1 MIKLKKYFSNL
12 YKLCI
17 YGIFKFIYGEI
28 NSVTNIKDTKDIII
42 EKVRLSDKEYKIYH
56 CNKCSLYTDR
66 IHDLAII
73 KNNSILNG
81 PSFQYRSNKN
91 ADCNLNSVFEKGT
104 PRFRKNIKG
113 KVFSLLT
120 GGGGN
125 KNYWHWLFDVLPRIE
140 ILRESKQKV
149 NIDFFL
155 FPNLDEKFQNESLD
169 ILGIS
174 KKKRLSSKNIRHFFA
189 DQIVV
194 SSHPYNLLNEPLLD
208 SLNIP
213 KWIIK
218 FLKKNFLKNNSNKE
232 KFKKI
237 FINRKDGKTYR
248 FITNE
253 NEVES
258 LLKKKGFQSL
268 TLSDYSFLDQVKIF
282 NSAEYIVGLHGAGFA
297 NTVFCEPK
305 TKVLEL
311 KAETAGDAIKNL
323 VEKNQLIYNQLSF
336 ANKTFNYDDQNGDIE
351 VDIELLNKT
360 L

>member
-1 MIKLKKYFSNL
+1 M
-12 YKLCI
+12 
-17 YGIFKFIYGEI
+17 
-28 NSVTNIKDTKDIII
+28 
-42 EKVRLSDKEYKIYH
+42 
-56 CNKCSLYTDR
+56 
-66 IHDLAII
+66 
-73 KNNSILNG
+73 
-81 PSFQYRSNKN
+81 
-91 ADCNLNSVFEKGT
+91 
-104 PRFRKNIKG
+104 
-113 KVFSLLT
+113 
-120 GGGGN
+120 
-125 KNYWHWLFDVLPRIE
+125 
-140 ILRESKQKV
+140 
-149 NIDFFL
+149 
-155 FPNLDEKFQNESLD
+155 
-169 ILGIS
+169 
-174 KKKRLSSKNIRHFFA
+174 
-189 DQIVV
+189 
-194 SSHPYNLLNEPLLD
+194 LNEPLLD

-253 NEVES
+253 NEVER